1 MVGTMA
7 RIDPRKALP
16 ITLEQYNELEDRM
29 MGLCIACR
37 TERSGCEP
45 DARRYECEACGE
57 KEVYGPHEFLMRG
70 LVT

>member
-1 MVGTMA
+1 MA

-37 TERSGCEP
+37 TER
-45 DARRYECEACGE
+45 YECEACGE
-57 KEVYGPHEFLMRG
+57 KEVYGPHEFLMMG